1 MEKQKTDQSI
11 IYHIYFT
18 IPSANE
24 EKKQKFVPEDPSQL
38 ENINLLGNSIIFE
51 YIGDENERIL

>member
-24 EKKQKFVPEDPSQL
+24 EKKQKNPVNVIFEKLTDEKKPKHE
-38 ENINLLGNSIIFE
+38 INLRKV
-51 YIGDENERIL
+51 Y